1 MEIGIRWR
9 KMKRNRVEMGENG
22 GEPRATRN
30 PRSPQPHLVS
40 LVATKTTGLG
50 ASAGFSFCRLLAGG
64 GPARSPAGRG
74 RPLAENETLDA
85 PTCGDG
91 RQAPPTGSASSA
103 NRKPSRCVHHLK
115 SHSPIGRALC
125 PSLSSPSLILPIPA
139 PIGPTARPSARGPYP
154 YPGGAVALGPPLV
167 APFAHEPRQPPALAQ
182 LVPVDGGLRAPRR
195 LRLQGGLCRWGG
207 MRGEKCWCC
216 APQWGEPA
224 PPPINITPQPAL
236 GVPQKLPGTP
246 QTAPRTGGD
255 PVPPQRPPKVFG
267 CLHAPPGCPQ
277 LPPWCPQMDLGTTQ
291 YPKNPPI
298 ILQMDGGPFYDSSP
312 PQRCPQ
318 TTPRCP

>member
-22 GEPRATRN
+22 GEPRATRT

-207 MRGEKCWCC
+207 GMRGEKCWCC
-216 APQWGEPA
+216 APQWGENR
-224 PPPINITPQPAL
+224 PPP
-236 GVPQKLPGTP
+236 K
-246 QTAPRTGGD
+246 
-255 PVPPQRPPKVFG
+255 
-267 CLHAPPGCPQ
+267 
-277 LPPWCPQMDLGTTQ
+277 
-291 YPKNPPI
+291 
-298 ILQMDGGPFYDSSP
+298 
-312 PQRCPQ
+312 
-318 TTPRCP
+318 

>member
-1 MEIGIRWR
+1 M
-9 KMKRNRVEMGENG
+9 
-22 GEPRATRN
+22 
-30 PRSPQPHLVS
+30 
-40 LVATKTTGLG
+40 
-50 ASAGFSFCRLLAGG
+50 
-64 GPARSPAGRG
+64 
-74 RPLAENETLDA
+74 AENETLDA

-216 APQWGEPA
+216 APQWGET
-224 PPPINITPQPAL
+224 PPPQITITPQPAL
-236 GVPQKLPGTP
+236 GVPKSSQGPPKPP
-246 QTAPRTGGD
+246 QGPPCAPTAPPKGLW
-255 PVPPQRPPKVFG
+255 VPACTPRMPPTPPYG
-267 CLHAPPGCPQ
+267 APKWTWGPAYTPKN
-277 LPPWCPQMDLGTTQ
+277 PPLCPQMDLGTTV

-312 PQRCPQ
+312 PPQRCPQ
-318 TTPRCP
+318 TTPRRP